1 MNIKKIKIIT
11 YIIIVL
17 LIIILIL
24 NILQKVKRDNK
35 KINIVKPTT
44 ISTTVKGDP
53 ITSSSTTTVVT
64 TSTKET
70 TTTTSKKEETSTTLT
85 TTRSSTTTTTKS
97 TSTTTTK
104 KTTSTTTKHIPVYTC
119 PEGYTLEDTKCTIIV
134 DATKVCPQ
142 NAVEYGSDGIECIKL
157 SDSNAFETSN
167 DTCPSGFALIE
178 MINLDGKPSK
188 NICYPGYSKIYYC
201 DHGYKITEDNNCIKT
216 INATLK

>member
-53 ITSSSTTTVVT
+53 ITSSSTPTVT
-64 TSTKET
+64 TSTNK
-70 TTTTSKKEETSTTLT
+70 TTTTSKKEETSTTTST
-85 TTRSSTTTTTKS
+85 TTSSSTTTTTKS

-119 PEGYTLEDTKCTIIV
+119 PDGYTLEDTKCTIIIN
-134 DATKVCPQ
+134 ATKVCPTG
-142 NAVEYGSDGIECIKL
+142 ATEYNQDGIECIKL

-167 DTCPSGFALIE
+167 ETCPSGFALIE

-188 NICYPGYSKIYYC
+188 NICYPGYNKVFYC
-201 DHGYKITEDNNCIKT
+201 DHGYKITEDNKCIKT